1 MQHFPSIFK
10 WDIFSLFNQPYLYT
24 ECLIKQ
30 AVNGPVTANNKTAK
44 YLSLNFFFEELNA

>member
-10 WDIFSLFNQPYLYT
+10 WDIFNLSNQPYL
-24 ECLIKQ
+24 CQIKQ
-30 AVNGPVTANNKTAK
+30 AANGPVTANNKTAK